1 MTDQQK
7 AAMQAA
13 LEVLE
18 RLHGGCTDSDDG
30 TVEAITVW
38 CPEVIDAL
46 RAELA
51 QQEREP
57 MKLTVEVHGHGGAGN
72 VGAHSTDPHP
82 QQEQTKPAAW
92 IDGSG
97 HPRHISY
104 VQSATERRLYG
115 PLRPLYEVAPK
126 QEQGEPVATLHDDG
140 CFTWK
145 NDEFRRKYDRHRAGW
160 RMDVYASPPP
170 RKPLTDEQIDRIAGY
185 GKIKATDNVHRT
197 FARAIERAHGIGG
210 EHG

>member
-1 MTDQQK
+1 MTLQ
-7 AAMQAA
+7 
-13 LEVLE
+13 
-18 RLHGGCTDSDDG
+18 GGCTDSDDG

-46 RAELA
+46 RAALA
-51 QQEREP
+51 R
-57 MKLTVEVHGHGGAGN
+57 
-72 VGAHSTDPHP
+72 
-82 QQEQTKPAAW
+82 QEQTKPAAW

-115 PLRPLYEVAPK
+115 PLRPLYEKAPQ
-126 QEQGEPVATLHDDG
+126 QEQGEPVAPVATLHDDG

-170 RKPLTDEQIDRIAGY
+170 RKQLTDEQIDAIPF
-185 GKIKATDNVHRT
+185 IVDFKAATLRDLAVELRR
-197 FARAIERAHGIGG
+197 FARAIEKAITG
-210 EHG
+210 ETP

>member
-1 MTDQQK
+1 MNEQQR

-13 LEVLE
+13 LEEMTKLTGWTE
-18 RLHGGCTDSDDG
+18 RTNKVCVD
-30 TVEAITVW
+30 
-38 CPEVIDAL
+38 L
-46 RAELA
+46 RAALA
-51 QQEREP
+51 QQDQP
-57 MKLTVEVHGHGGAGN
+57 T
-72 VGAHSTDPHP
+72 
-82 QQEQTKPAAW
+82 PAAW

-115 PLRPLYEVAPK
+115 PLSPLYEGALQ

-145 NDEFRRKYDRHRAGW
+145 NNEFRRKYDRHRAGW
-160 RMDVYASPPP
+160 RMDVYAAPPQ

-197 FARAIERAHGIGG
+197 FARAIERAHGIGD
-210 EHG
+210 EHE